1 MTDTT
6 VRKKNGT
13 FVKGE
18 PHPHNPA
25 IKDLHKVRKKL
36 QEAVWRATTPQEII
50 DLLHDIYD
58 IAKDKGEPSH
68 VRIAAA
74 REFFDR
80 TIGKPAQ
87 QIELST
93 KSKVNVNIQQVAVM
107 AREMF
112 GLTAVVNGEAPAK
125 QVESREVAALPD
137 AGDEA
142 GSGDGSGSAR
152 PVPALPEAVD
162 RGPIPTEDR
171 GEG

>member
-1 MTDTT
+1 VSDDNAI
-6 VRKKNGT
+6 RKRDGT
-13 FVKGE
+13 YAPGS
-18 PHPHNPA
+18 PHQRNPH
-25 IKDLHKVRKKL
+25 IKDLAKVRKKL
-36 QEAVWRATTPQEII
+36 QEAVWRATTPAEII

-58 IAKDKGEPSH
+58 IAKDRGEPSH

-80 TIGKPAQ
+80 TIGTPAQ

-112 GLTAVVNGEAPAK
+112 GLTAVVNGETPVK
-125 QVESREVAALPD
+125 QVESREVAGTLPAPAD
-137 AGDEA
+137 A
-142 GSGDGSGSAR
+142 GSGFDG
-152 PVPALPEAVD
+152 PVPPLPEAVD
-162 RGPIPTEDR
+162 SGREPSEDR